1 MVTMRVYILLIG
13 LYVAA
18 NTAIAQNVVVY
29 RWVDKNNVVHFSQN
43 QPAHDNY
50 TEIQVSTNATR
61 KASNAAVEN
70 NDHEQAQTEKQTD
83 ALDLLPSTEKC
94 EEAKA
99 NVQVLKTYDK
109 IQYTNESGE
118 TLLLSASEKQQ
129 QLAINEKQ
137 VEVYCTGQ

>member
-1 MVTMRVYILLIG
+1 MRAHFIAFSIVIFSS
-13 LYVAA
+13 
-18 NTAIAQNVVVY
+18 TAIAQKDIVY

-109 IQYTNESGE
+109 IQYKNEDGE
-118 TLLLSASEKQQ
+118 TVLLSATQKEQ

-137 VEVYCTGQ
+137 VEVYCGAQ

>member
-1 MVTMRVYILLIG
+1 MRVYILLIG

-29 RWVDKNNVVHFSQN
+29 RWVDKNNVVHFSQH
-43 QPAHDNY
+43 QPQHDNY

-61 KASNAAVEN
+61 SDSAQDKAEEEPTEE
-70 NDHEQAQTEKQTD
+70 EQPL
-83 ALDLLPSTEKC
+83 ALIPSTEKC

-99 NVQVLKTYDK
+99 NVRVLRTYDK

-118 TLLLSASEKQQ
+118 TLLLSESEKQQ

-137 VEVYCTGQ
+137 VEVYCAGQ